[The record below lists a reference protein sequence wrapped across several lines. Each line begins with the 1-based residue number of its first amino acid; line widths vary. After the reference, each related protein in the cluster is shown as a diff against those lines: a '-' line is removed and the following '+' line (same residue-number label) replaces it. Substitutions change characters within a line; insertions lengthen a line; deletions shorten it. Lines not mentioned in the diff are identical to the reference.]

1 MYGVG
6 LAGFPQPMQQLVDEA
21 IHKNL
26 SVRVLERR
34 ICTLDGASEQRLDA
48 HSRHDADIVRPEQRV
63 GEIVGA
69 ETRID
74 YEPERGRGG
83 GPDLVH
89 SPLPGGLG
97 GDSGTAGLSAIR
109 NFVFR
114 SFRILRLFRLWAIL
128 LGAKGYEIWYL
139 FYKQRVTNM
148 ATAARKHHEAIAPSE
163 QDAELAAQSSRLLAA
178 CLGRGETA
186 RIRLID
192 GDQEIT
198 VPVSA
203 MRLLVDILAHMAQ
216 GDAITLVPHHAE
228 LTTQQAADFL
238 NVSRPYLVKL
248 LEQGE
253 IPHRKVGTRRRVLFR
268 DLVEYK
274 KRNEAQRAR
283 VLDELTEQAQE
294 LDMGY

>member
-1 MYGVG
+1 
-6 LAGFPQPMQQLVDEA
+6 
-21 IHKNL
+21 
-26 SVRVLERR
+26 
-34 ICTLDGASEQRLDA
+34 
-48 HSRHDADIVRPEQRV
+48 
-63 GEIVGA
+63 
-69 ETRID
+69 
-74 YEPERGRGG
+74 
-83 GPDLVH
+83 
-89 SPLPGGLG
+89 
-97 GDSGTAGLSAIR
+97 
-109 NFVFR
+109 
-114 SFRILRLFRLWAIL
+114 
-128 LGAKGYEIWYL
+128 
-139 FYKQRVTNM
+139 M
-148 ATAARKHHEAIAPSE
+148 ATAARKHHEVIAPSE

-178 CLGRGETA
+178 CLGHGETA

-203 MRLLVDILAHMAQ
+203 MRMLVDILAHMAQ

>member
-1 MYGVG
+1 
-6 LAGFPQPMQQLVDEA
+6 
-21 IHKNL
+21 
-26 SVRVLERR
+26 
-34 ICTLDGASEQRLDA
+34 
-48 HSRHDADIVRPEQRV
+48 
-63 GEIVGA
+63 
-69 ETRID
+69 
-74 YEPERGRGG
+74 
-83 GPDLVH
+83 
-89 SPLPGGLG
+89 
-97 GDSGTAGLSAIR
+97 
-109 NFVFR
+109 
-114 SFRILRLFRLWAIL
+114 
-128 LGAKGYEIWYL
+128 
-139 FYKQRVTNM
+139 M
-148 ATAARKHHEAIAPSE
+148 ATAARKHHEAITPSE

-203 MRLLVDILAHMAQ
+203 MRMLVDILAHMAQ
-216 GDAITLVPHHAE
+216 GDAITLVPYHAE

>member
-1 MYGVG
+1 
-6 LAGFPQPMQQLVDEA
+6 
-21 IHKNL
+21 
-26 SVRVLERR
+26 
-34 ICTLDGASEQRLDA
+34 
-48 HSRHDADIVRPEQRV
+48 
-63 GEIVGA
+63 
-69 ETRID
+69 
-74 YEPERGRGG
+74 
-83 GPDLVH
+83 
-89 SPLPGGLG
+89 
-97 GDSGTAGLSAIR
+97 
-109 NFVFR
+109 
-114 SFRILRLFRLWAIL
+114 
-128 LGAKGYEIWYL
+128 
-139 FYKQRVTNM
+139 M

-203 MRLLVDILAHMAQ
+203 MRMLVDILAHMAQ

-253 IPHRKVGTRRRVLFR
+253 IPHRKVGTRRRVLFQ
-268 DLVEYK
+268 DLMAYK
-274 KRNEAQRAR
+274 KRVDAHRTRA
-283 VLDELTEQAQE
+283 LDELTEQAQE

>member
-1 MYGVG
+1 
-6 LAGFPQPMQQLVDEA
+6 
-21 IHKNL
+21 
-26 SVRVLERR
+26 
-34 ICTLDGASEQRLDA
+34 
-48 HSRHDADIVRPEQRV
+48 
-63 GEIVGA
+63 
-69 ETRID
+69 
-74 YEPERGRGG
+74 
-83 GPDLVH
+83 
-89 SPLPGGLG
+89 
-97 GDSGTAGLSAIR
+97 
-109 NFVFR
+109 
-114 SFRILRLFRLWAIL
+114 
-128 LGAKGYEIWYL
+128 
-139 FYKQRVTNM
+139 M
-148 ATAARKHHEAIAPSE
+148 ATVARKYRRAIAPSE

-186 RIRLID
+186 RIRLTD

-253 IPHRKVGTRRRVLFR
+253 IPHRKVGTRRRVLFQ

-274 KRNEAQRAR
+274 KCNEAQRAR
-283 VLDELTEQAQE
+283 ALDELTEQAQE

>member
-1 MYGVG
+1 MTRA
-6 LAGFPQPMQQLVDEA
+6 AG
-21 IHKNL
+21 
-26 SVRVLERR
+26 
-34 ICTLDGASEQRLDA
+34 
-48 HSRHDADIVRPEQRV
+48 
-63 GEIVGA
+63 
-69 ETRID
+69 
-74 YEPERGRGG
+74 
-83 GPDLVH
+83 
-89 SPLPGGLG
+89 
-97 GDSGTAGLSAIR
+97 
-109 NFVFR
+109 
-114 SFRILRLFRLWAIL
+114 
-128 LGAKGYEIWYL
+128 
-139 FYKQRVTNM
+139 
-148 ATAARKHHEAIAPSE
+148 KHHETIAPSE
-163 QDAELAAQSSRLLAA
+163 QDAKLAAQSSRLLAA

-203 MRLLVDILAHMAQ
+203 MRMLVDILAHMAQ

-274 KRNEAQRAR
+274 KRVDAQRTR